1 MLQRIQALRAK
12 HSVLEARIQFEQG
25 RPAPD
30 SLQIMLMKRLRLKL
44 RDQINSL
51 ERGIGSRQ
59 PAH

>member
-1 MLQRIQALRAK
+1 MRAK

-51 ERGIGSRQ
+51 ERGIGVRE